1 MHSQIQVPGSGPAAR
16 GKLSEALSDDGEQM
30 VSVWN
35 AVGLR
40 RLLPDIQSQ
49 ARVVP
54 SSLAPRTLARTTL
67 GGGGGE
73 VACCHRRHVFLQ
85 CSGDSAGPGTA
96 ATSSPTPA
104 LPPPHAPP
112 LRTRPELEVEARH
125 LPAPSP
131 FPALAISGQCAGT
144 LALVV
149 T

>member
-1 MHSQIQVPGSGPAAR
+1 MPGSGPAAR
-16 GKLSEALSDDGEQM
+16 GKLSEALSDEGEQM

-40 RLLPDIQSQ
+40 RLLSDIQSQ

-73 VACCHRRHVFLQ
+73 VACRARHCGHFV
-85 CSGDSAGPGTA
+85 PPPPH
-96 ATSSPTPA
+96 SP
-104 LPPPHAPP
+104 LPHAPP

-131 FPALAISGQCAGT
+131 FPALAVSGQCAGM